1 MVIAGV
7 ISLVALAV
15 VVGSLGWLHRAPT
28 RLSAVRDP
36 VSQYG
41 ISAYRSGY
49 RVATIA
55 FAAAGLALAVG
66 IGQTPAVSGRGAPI
80 TLLLVF
86 AAARAAISW
95 FPMDAP
101 GAPRTATGRIH
112 WLLAIAA
119 FGSATAAAFR
129 LAGSLR
135 GGIRW
140 HSLAP
145 TSRALAWAMLACLIV
160 MALSRSLPAVRA
172 RFGAVERGFYLCAIA
187 WFSVFAMACATVAA

>member
-1 MVIAGV
+1 MTAGA

-15 VVGSLGWLHRAPT
+15 VLGSLGWLHRAPT
-28 RLSAVRDP
+28 RLSPVRDP

-41 ISAYRSGY
+41 ISAYRGGY

-66 IGQTPAVSGRGAPI
+66 IDQTPGISRSGAVVA
-80 TLLLVF
+80 LLVVF
-86 AAARAAISW
+86 AVARAAISW
-95 FPMDAP
+95 FPMDGP
-101 GAPRTATGRIH
+101 GATRTATGRIH
-112 WLLAIAA
+112 WLLALAA

-135 GGIRW
+135 GGARW

-160 MALSRSLPAVRA
+160 MAVSRSLPSVRA

-187 WFSVFAMACATVAA
+187 WFAVFAAACAAGAA

>member
-66 IGQTPAVSGRGAPI
+66 IGQTPGVSGRGAPI

>member
-66 IGQTPAVSGRGAPI
+66 IGQTPGVSGRGAPI

-145 TSRALAWAMLACLIV
+145 TSRALAWAMLACLIA